1 MRRTVA
7 PIYAL
12 FLLETLVWI
21 AMIPLAPTFADEFGL
36 SGVETGMILAASSL
50 AALVVALPLGVLA
63 DRFGARRVT
72 IASACLFTLAT
83 LGQGLATDFS
93 TLLAARIAFGIA
105 FGALWGAGASWLSD
119 SLSEERRAGAL
130 ALATTVAGLGFT
142 IGPVFAGVLADR
154 YETGTPFLVLT
165 IAAAAVTAALFVTA
179 PSATAEVP
187 QQRLREALRLA
198 RRDEL
203 VLAGIA
209 IIVLIGLVGGG
220 VNLLVPLQLRENGA
234 SAAEIGLLFSIAS
247 AVYTVVSAG
256 VARLGARSATLRV
269 GGYAALLSGMTVFL
283 VLASSST
290 AAAVAFVLLRAPPW
304 STMDTIIYPLAAAG
318 AHRSAIGR
326 GSVMGLVMLG
336 WAAASTVGPLLAGA
350 IADSAGERA
359 AYVVMIAFCGLV
371 GGWLLYTHS
380 RVARQGTKVDLDRLY
395 GARDLA
401 ELRSEYDR
409 IATAYDR
416 ELVDHMGYRSPEAV
430 ATVARR
436 LLPADARILD
446 VGAGTGLLGVA
457 LAWAGFSS
465 LDGLDLSPRMLA
477 EARRKEIYG
486 DLREG
491 TLGSGL
497 DYETAAY
504 DAVIA
509 VRRPDDRAR
518 AGSQPRRARPDHP
531 PGGTRH
537 LHAALRRGRATGIR
551 REDRRPREHKPLGAG
566 RARRRVPGDAARR
579 AERARSHLGLPRPLA
594 DGAPARR
601 PDRPL
606 TRGGERRLHARGVRE
621 QPLRVLGLRGVEHR
635 VARPLARRSARRSS
649 RPPPARSSGSARGCA

>member
-21 AMIPLAPTFADEFGL
+21 AIIPLAPTFADEFAL
-36 SGVETGMILAASSL
+36 SGVETGMILASSSL

-63 DRFGARRVT
+63 DRFGARKVT

-83 LGQGLATDFS
+83 LGQGLADEFS
-93 TLLAARIAFGIA
+93 TLLAARLAFGVA

-119 SLSEERRAGAL
+119 SLSEERRIGAL

-142 IGPVFAGVLADR
+142 IGPALAGVLADR
-154 YETGTPFLVLT
+154 YDTGTPFLVLA

-179 PSATAEVP
+179 PAATAHAP
-187 QQRLREALRLA
+187 QQRLAEALRLA
-198 RRDEL
+198 RADEL

-220 VNLLVPLQLRENGA
+220 VNLLVPLQLRENA
-234 SAAEIGLLFSIAS
+234 ISAAQIGLLFSVAS

-269 GGYAALLSGMTVFL
+269 GGYAALLTGISFLL

-290 AAAVAFVLLRAPPW
+290 VAAVAFVLVRAPPW

-336 WAAASTVGPLLAGA
+336 WAAASTVGPLVAGG
-350 IADSAGERA
+350 IADAAGKRA
-359 AYVVMIAFCGLV
+359 AYVVLMAFCGLV
-371 GGWLLYTHS
+371 GGWLLYMHA
-380 RVARQGTKVDLDRLY
+380 RVTRPRSEVDLDRLY

-409 IATAYDR
+409 IATAYDT
-416 ELVDHMGYRSPEAV
+416 ELIDGMGYRAPGEV

-457 LAWAGFSS
+457 LVEAGFAR
-465 LDGLDLSPRMLA
+465 LDGLDLSPGMLA
-477 EARRKEIYG
+477 EARRKAVYG
-486 DLREG
+486 DLREA
-491 TLGSGL
+491 TLGEEL
-497 DYETAAY
+497 DYESEGY
-504 DAVIA
+504 DGVLASGVLTTGHAPATCLDELVRITRPGGHVIFTL
-509 VRRPDDRAR
+509 RSDG
-518 AGSQPRRARPDHP
+518 AGP
-531 PGGTRH
+531 PGFEEKMTD
-537 LHAALRRGRATGIR
+537 L
-551 REDRRPREHKPLGAG
+551 
-566 RARRRVPGDAARR
+566 VDASRW
-579 AERARSHLGLPRPLA
+579 ELVE
-594 DGAPARR
+594 
-601 PDRPL
+601 
-606 TRGGERRLHARGVRE
+606 RGGEFQAMPIGEPNVL
-621 QPLRVLGLRGVEHR
+621 LRVWAYR
-635 VARPLARRSARRSS
+635 VI
-649 RPPPARSSGSARGCA
+649 